1 MQLAVP
7 AQYLNL
13 DPSLYTSPATWQAER
28 AQIFLR
34 TWQFMGPASA
44 VAAAGQYLT
53 LDIAGFGVFAI
64 GHTLMS
70 NTGVVRS
77 LAGDL
82 RVGLGRSS

>member
-34 TWQFMGPASA
+34 TWQFMGPSSA

-64 GHTLMS
+64 RGKDGTLRGFK
-70 NTGVVRS
+70 NICLHRGAR
-77 LAGDL
+77 LL
-82 RVGLGRSS
+82 